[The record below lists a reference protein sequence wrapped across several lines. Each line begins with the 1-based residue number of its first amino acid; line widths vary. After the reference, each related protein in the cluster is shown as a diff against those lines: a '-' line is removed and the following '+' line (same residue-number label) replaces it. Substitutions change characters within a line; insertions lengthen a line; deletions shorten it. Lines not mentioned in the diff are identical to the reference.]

1 MKHLK
6 AAFLVVV
13 LCFAQNVRSQ
23 NILPPQKV
31 FNLYFES
38 FVKYDDNSLKE
49 LNSYL
54 INFLGKENTHKMS
67 LQESYDQKVDSFTN
81 IFLSNL
87 SPEVSSVCKN
97 EAREYFKVLIG
108 NFKNATYSI
117 KDIKMVPSELIKDQ
131 KNSEVDYEV
140 SFKVPA
146 EASQIN
152 IGDIKKIGPGEMKK
166 FLIDITNNLKNADK
180 VVSTRQKFSLYQVK
194 YGTDTYYWNGGP
206 QEMAWKLNEFYF
218 KNIN

>member
-1 MKHLK
+1 MKNLT
-6 AAFLVVV
+6 AAFLVAM
-13 LCFAQNVRSQ
+13 LCFAQNLRSQ

-31 FNLYFES
+31 FNLYFDS
-38 FVKYDDNSLKE
+38 FVKYNDDSLKE

-67 LQESYDQKVDSFTN
+67 LQESYDEKVNSFTD

-87 SPEVSSVCKN
+87 SPEVSGVCKN
-97 EAREYFKVLIG
+97 EAREYFRVLIG
-108 NFKNATYSI
+108 NFKNATYRI
-117 KDIKMVPSELIKDQ
+117 KDIKTVPGDQ
-131 KNSEVDYEV
+131 ATNQEISEVDYEV
-140 SFKVPA
+140 NFKVPA
-146 EASQIN
+146 VASRIN
-152 IGDIKKIGPGEMKK
+152 VGDIKKIGAGEMKK
-166 FLIDITNNLKNADK
+166 YLIDITNDLKKADK
-180 VVSTRQKFSLYQVK
+180 IVSTRQKFNMYQVK

>member
-1 MKHLK
+1 MKNLK
-6 AAFLVVV
+6 AAFLVVL
-13 LCFAQNVRSQ
+13 LCLAQNLRSQ

-31 FNLYFES
+31 FNLYFS
-38 FVKYDDNSLKE
+38 SLIRYDDDSLKE

-67 LQESYDQKVDSFTN
+67 LQESYEQKVENLTD

-87 SPEVSSVCKN
+87 STEVSSVCKN

-117 KDIKMVPSELIKDQ
+117 KDIKTISDEQV
-131 KNSEVDYEV
+131 KNQEISQVDYEV
-140 SFKVPA
+140 SFKVPSVP
-146 EASQIN
+146 SQIN
-152 IGDIKKIGPGEMKK
+152 IGDIKKIGSGEMKK
-166 FLIDITNNLKNADK
+166 YLIDMANHLKKADK
-180 VVSTRQKFSLYQVK
+180 MISTRQKFNLYQVK

>member
-1 MKHLK
+1 MKNLK
-6 AAFLVVV
+6 AAFLVAL
-13 LCFAQNVRSQ
+13 LCFAQNLRSQ

-31 FNLYFES
+31 FNLYFDA
-38 FVKYDDNSLKE
+38 FVKYNDDSLKE

-67 LQESYDQKVDSFTN
+67 LQESYDQKVNSYTE

-87 SPEVSSVCKN
+87 PDEVSSVCKN

-117 KDIKMVPSELIKDQ
+117 KDIKTVPDEQIKDQ
-131 KNSEVDYEV
+131 QLSQVDYEV
-140 SFKVPA
+140 NFKVPSV
-146 EASQIN
+146 ASQIN
-152 IGDIKKIGPGEMKK
+152 MGDIKKIGPGEMKK

-180 VVSTRQKFSLYQVK
+180 IVSTRQKFKMYQVK
-194 YGTDTYYWNGGP
+194 YGTDMYYWNGGP
-206 QEMAWKLNEFYF
+206 QEMIWKLNEFYF

>member
-1 MKHLK
+1 MKNLK
-6 AAFLVVV
+6 AAFLVAI
-13 LCFAQNVRSQ
+13 LCFAQNLRSQ

-31 FNLYFES
+31 FNLYFDS
-38 FVKYDDNSLKE
+38 FVKYDDDSLKE

-67 LQESYDQKVDSFTN
+67 LQESYDQKVDSFTK

-87 SPEVSSVCKN
+87 PDEVSSVCKN

-117 KDIKMVPSELIKDQ
+117 KDIKTVSSEQVNDRET
-131 KNSEVDYEV
+131 SEVDYEV
-140 SFKVPA
+140 SFKIPSV
-146 EASQIN
+146 ASPIN
-152 IGDIKKIGPGEMKK
+152 VGDIKKIGPGEMRK
-166 FLIDITNNLKNADK
+166 FLIDVTNNLKKADK
-180 VVSTRQKFSLYQVK
+180 IVSTRQKFSLYHVK

-206 QEMAWKLNEFYF
+206 NEMAWKLNEFYF
-218 KNIN
+218 KNIH

>member
-1 MKHLK
+1 MKNLK
-6 AAFLVVV
+6 AAFLVVL
-13 LCFAQNVRSQ
+13 LCLAQNLRSQ

-31 FNLYFES
+31 FNLYFNS
-38 FVKYDDNSLKE
+38 FVKYNDDSLKE

-87 SPEVSSVCKN
+87 SAEVSSVCKN

-108 NFKNATYSI
+108 NFKDATYSI
-117 KDIKMVPSELIKDQ
+117 RDIRTVSDEQIKDQ
-131 KNSEVDYEV
+131 EISQIDYEV
-140 SFKVPA
+140 SFKVPSVPA
-146 EASQIN
+146 QIN
-152 IGDIKKIGPGEMKK
+152 IGDIKKIGSGEMKK
-166 FLIDITNNLKNADK
+166 YLIDMANHLKKADK
-180 VVSTRQKFSLYQVK
+180 MISTRQKFNLYQVK

-206 QEMAWKLNEFYF
+206 QEIAWKLNDFYF
-218 KNIN
+218 KNLN